1 MRYEI
6 IEHTAD
12 AMVRCT
18 GKTLEECFENAAFA
32 MFDLVSDVSL
42 VDRKEY
48 VNISVNGDDNESRLY
63 AMLSELLFI
72 LDSESLLLSEFKV
85 SFNGSTVI
93 CKASGEHIDVNKHKL
108 RTEIKAV
115 TYHMMNVDSSVPSV
129 TVIFDV

>member
-12 AMVRCT
+12 AMVRCN
-18 GKTLEECFENAAFA
+18 GRTLEECFENAAFA
-32 MFDLVSDVSL
+32 MFDLVSDTSL
-42 VDRKEY
+42 VGKDTEI
-48 VNISVNGDDNESRLY
+48 NISIEGDDHESRLY

-72 LDSESLLLSEFKV
+72 LDSESLLFCDFKV
-85 SFNGSTVI
+85 SFHGNTAE
-93 CKASGEHIDVNKHKL
+93 CKAFGEYVDVKKHKL

-115 TYHMMNVDSSVPSV
+115 TYHMMDVDPDVPSV

>member
-18 GKTLEECFENAAFA
+18 GRTLEECFENAAFA
-32 MFDLVSDVSL
+32 MFDLVSDTSL
-42 VDRKEY
+42 VGKDVEIT
-48 VNISVNGDDNESRLY
+48 VSVNGDDHESRLY

-72 LDSESLLLSEFKV
+72 LDSESLLLCEFKV
-85 SFNGSTVI
+85 SFCGSTTE
-93 CKASGEHIDVNKHKL
+93 CKASGEYINVNKHKL

-115 TYHMMNVDSSVPSV
+115 TYHMMNVDPDVPSV

>member
-18 GKTLEECFENAAFA
+18 GRTLEECFENAAFA
-32 MFDLVSDVSL
+32 MFDLVSDTSL
-42 VDRKEY
+42 VGKDVEIT
-48 VNISVNGDDNESRLY
+48 VSVNGDDHESRLY

-72 LDSESLLLSEFKV
+72 LDSESLLLCEFKV
-85 SFNGSTVI
+85 SFRGSTAE
-93 CKASGEHIDVNKHKL
+93 CKASGEYINVNKHKL

-115 TYHMMNVDSSVPSV
+115 TYHMMNVDPDVPSV